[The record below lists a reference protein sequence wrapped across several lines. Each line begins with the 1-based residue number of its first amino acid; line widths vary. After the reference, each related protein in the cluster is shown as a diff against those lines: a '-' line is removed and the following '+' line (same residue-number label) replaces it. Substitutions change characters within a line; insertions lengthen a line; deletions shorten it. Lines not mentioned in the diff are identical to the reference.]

1 MRNSKFIFILL
12 IAIIGCGL
20 PRISSDRIDL
30 TGKYENSAEN
40 VSSHLNFRKRL
51 LFTKERKQPPPQSN
65 IIRNEKIHIG
75 LTIDAYSFKDALILM
90 NSVLLSAIN
99 PERIS
104 FHLVT
109 CDQTMPLA
117 QKLQSDLENIIRQC
131 LTRDFQFHYEIVPFI
146 LPEESGFK
154 KQLVS
159 KLLKNKNHWNSPTGT
174 DMIRFYL
181 PSLFPTV
188 PKLLYFDND
197 IVVTC
202 CLEEIYFTSLS
213 GEEEDGS
220 VEPSGARRSTHTG
233 GCILGIALDDLH
245 WATITQFQRHYNRS
259 HPLVVHHMRGRKE
272 QSSGQGSGRGAPKEN
287 NQKDPN
293 RPIEDQEFFSAVP
306 RYPND
311 GVLLFNVSAYNSHH
325 ILDQMN
331 ELATLNSRDYI
342 INLGTQQFTVLAMH
356 DSWKE
361 LTPRANLRQFPNMA
375 RGYLM
380 WFYYHGVIHYA
391 GMFKPKLLCAYTSGR
406 YKENHLRV
414 MTYTAFLQSHVAL
427 QQQCFPERF
436 PREESSKLIG
446 KTNADLNKAAIL
458 SSSSSLSAA
467 VSLAIKGIDSF
478 QYDSYF
484 HSQCSAPLFSSSTS
498 TSTSTSTSSSAPS
511 SSDHGHLV
519 QARNLYELMVLL
531 RMMLSSFNDESYL
544 LLWFGN
550 DIRPTVTTGSGTTT
564 TVVGWKYEEYQ
575 QLINE
580 KYSLPKLF
588 ALSHLV
594 NVSFHETF
602 LREYSTASSS
612 SFTGTTVA
620 EKELAK
626 HQLFYSDVL
635 SSCDSASSPSSSL
648 LQFLYQMILF
658 DSNWSFRLFHS
669 LHSATTLASPTSNS
683 RSHQEKVIQGEY
695 EWLFQSIQS
704 FPNKETNLF
713 YKNILYKENRVLFEQ
728 YNPRDTTTTV
738 TTTTKKKKG
747 ASASTTQERTFHISF
762 DPFCY
767 KPNSTVFLEREN
779 LSAVAEPIPFYSPVN
794 GKQQEKMISNEN
806 CKDVL
811 QEIKKEGKKHW
822 EIMGIVFSTASG
834 LSIQEMEYLLY
845 GLDLIFMRPKFILL
859 EFKVINSGTNN
870 NNDKEEEKEAT
881 IVKKSVIESINR
893 VMKYLRRTGYLANH
907 SFDEKNPFAT
917 TSDNGTKNNNSK
929 EKVRCSVKEN
939 GKQIETVYYV
949 WGIRMNLF
957 EL

>member
-1 MRNSKFIFILL
+1 
-12 IAIIGCGL
+12 
-20 PRISSDRIDL
+20 
-30 TGKYENSAEN
+30 
-40 VSSHLNFRKRL
+40 
-51 LFTKERKQPPPQSN
+51 
-65 IIRNEKIHIG
+65 
-75 LTIDAYSFKDALILM
+75 
-90 NSVLLSAIN
+90 
-99 PERIS
+99 
-104 FHLVT
+104 
-109 CDQTMPLA
+109 
-117 QKLQSDLENIIRQC
+117 
-131 LTRDFQFHYEIVPFI
+131 
-146 LPEESGFK
+146 
-154 KQLVS
+154 
-159 KLLKNKNHWNSPTGT
+159 
-174 DMIRFYL
+174 
-181 PSLFPTV
+181 
-188 PKLLYFDND
+188 
-197 IVVTC
+197 
-202 CLEEIYFTSLS
+202 
-213 GEEEDGS
+213 
-220 VEPSGARRSTHTG
+220 
-233 GCILGIALDDLH
+233 
-245 WATITQFQRHYNRS
+245 
-259 HPLVVHHMRGRKE
+259 MRGRKE
-272 QSSGQGSGRGAPKEN
+272 QSSARGGGKGEKEN

-311 GVLLFNVSAYNSHH
+311 GVLLFNVSAYNAHH
-325 ILDQMN
+325 ILEQMN

-342 INLGTQQFTVLAMH
+342 INLGTQQFTVLTMH

-414 MTYTAFLQSHVAL
+414 MTYTAFLQSHVSL

-436 PREESSKLIG
+436 PREKSSKLIG
-446 KTNADLNKAAIL
+446 KKNADLNKAALL
-458 SSSSSLSAA
+458 SSSSSSSSA

-498 TSTSTSTSSSAPS
+498 TSSSAPS

-531 RMMLSSFNDESYL
+531 RVMLSSFNDESYL

-550 DIRPTVTTGSGTTT
+550 DIRPTVTTGSGTTA
-564 TVVGWKYEEYQ
+564 VVGWKYEEYQ

-588 ALSHLV
+588 SLSTLV

-602 LREYSTASSS
+602 LREFSTASSS

-620 EKELAK
+620 EKELGK

-728 YNPRDTTTTV
+728 YNPRDTTTTTA

-779 LSAVAEPIPFYSPVN
+779 LSAVAEPIPFYSPGN
-794 GKQQEKMISNEN
+794 RKQQEKMISNEN

-859 EFKVINSGTNN
+859 EFKVINSGKNN
-870 NNDKEEEKEAT
+870 NNGKEEEKEAE

-893 VMKYLRRTGYLANH
+893 VMKYLRRIGYLANH
-907 SFDEKNPFAT
+907 SFDEKNPFDSN
-917 TSDNGTKNNNSK
+917 SDHGTKNNNSK
-929 EKVRCSVKEN
+929 EKIRCSVKEN